1 MGSIADFLPG
11 LATGSAAVNT
21 GSDVV
26 DSGAD
31 IFAEILSTI
40 GGFVAQAT
48 GSLDS

>member
-1 MGSIADFLPG
+1 MGSIQTFIPG

-31 IFAEILSTI
+31 IVAQVLRTI
-40 GGFVAQAT
+40 GDLVGQVT
-48 GSLDS
+48 GSLVN